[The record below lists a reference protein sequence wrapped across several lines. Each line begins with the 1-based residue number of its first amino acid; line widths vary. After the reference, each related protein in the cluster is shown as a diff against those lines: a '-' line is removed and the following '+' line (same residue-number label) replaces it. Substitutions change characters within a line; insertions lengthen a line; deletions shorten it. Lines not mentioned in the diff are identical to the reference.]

1 MTATVPEQV
10 FDQALESA
18 FDVLAKC
25 EERNCRA
32 PAACFVDY
40 ECGHSGLLCTAH
52 VEQLKRVIATSLR
65 EGVGLK
71 CAVDYAPI
79 NPEHITIRNA

>member
-1 MTATVPEQV
+1 MTATIPEQV
-10 FDQALESA
+10 FDLELEGA

-25 EERNCRA
+25 RICDS

-40 ECGHSGLLCTAH
+40 ECGHSGLMCTAH
-52 VEQLKRVIATSLR
+52 VEQLEQVIATSLQT
-65 EGVGLK
+65 GVGLK
-71 CAVDYAPI
+71 CPVDDVPL